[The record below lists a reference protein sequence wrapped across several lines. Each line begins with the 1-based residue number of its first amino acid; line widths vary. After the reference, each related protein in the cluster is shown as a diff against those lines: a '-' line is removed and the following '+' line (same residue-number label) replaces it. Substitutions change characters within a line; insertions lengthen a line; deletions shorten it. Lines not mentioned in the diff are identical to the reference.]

1 VLITGITTNI
11 KILKMRDMEMR
22 HDDELESQNLSGN
35 GKSDDRKPS
44 GDDPVSDW
52 LMKMY
57 YYIMHDSR
65 KPI

>member
-1 VLITGITTNI
+1 
-11 KILKMRDMEMR
+11 MREMDTR
-22 HDDELESQNLSGN
+22 HDEELESQNLSGN

-44 GDDPVSDW
+44 GDDPVADW

-57 YYIMHDSR
+57 YYLMHDSR